1 MEGINS
7 KNKKFYQTSFKRD
20 QENKLEEIRRWIR
33 NEAGQNEKSLSISDI
48 MVNHA
53 VGYNLGKKIYLQLQ
67 SEGIIDG
74 NGDLL

>member
-33 NEAGQNEKSLSISDI
+33 NEAGQNAKSLSISDI